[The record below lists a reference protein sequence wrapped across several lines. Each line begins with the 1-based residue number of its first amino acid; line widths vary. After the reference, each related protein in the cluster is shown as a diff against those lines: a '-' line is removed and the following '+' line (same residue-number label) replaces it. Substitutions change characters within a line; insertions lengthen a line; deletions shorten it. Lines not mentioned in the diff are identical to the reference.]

1 MRLEY
6 IRRVTEEDTLGK
18 HVYGEDG
25 RILLKAGV
33 RLNPI
38 YIRRLMELGVY
49 YVYVEDD
56 RLDEVEAESERLTI
70 LKQATI
76 KSLKNISRN
85 VGPVSNTGISDE
97 YLFNIEELLDHIME
111 IGDVN
116 KCLCDVKTHDNYTFL
131 HSINT
136 GIMSVF
142 FGMNLGF
149 KKWVLRE
156 LGIAGMLH
164 DVGKLRVPSAIINKD
179 GKLTDEE
186 FEVMKKHPLY
196 GSEILKRSMKIPTR
210 AIEAVEQHHEKING
224 KGYPFGLQGD
234 QISRF
239 GKIVGICDVYD
250 AVTSDRSY
258 RRKFEP
264 NQAYELILSGSGTQ
278 FDEKLVQTFKNTF
291 SVYALGCCV
300 KLSNGV
306 EGYVIKQNKGFPD
319 RPVIRVLYDYIT
331 RKPVSFYEIDLL
343 ETINLTIECVI

>member
-6 IRRVTEEDTLGK
+6 ISRIKDEDVLGK

-33 RLNPI
+33 KLNKNYMKRLN
-38 YIRRLMELGVY
+38 ELGVY
-49 YVYVEDD
+49 YVYLEDD
-56 RLDEVEAESERLTI
+56 RLDDIEIEDEKLTV
-70 LKQATI
+70 LKQETM
-76 KSLKNISRN
+76 KSLKNISR
-85 VGPVSNTGISDE
+85 GIGGISGRIEDE
-97 YLFNIEELLDHIME
+97 YLNNIDELVEHLMD

-116 KCLCDVKTHDNYTFL
+116 TCLCDVKTHDNYTFL

-142 FGMNLGF
+142 FGINLGM
-149 KKWVLRE
+149 KTWAIRE

-164 DVGKLRVPSAIINKD
+164 DVGKLKVPAAIINKD
-179 GKLTDEE
+179 GKLTDDE
-186 FEVMKKHPLY
+186 FSIMKYHPVY
-196 GSEILKRSMKIPTR
+196 GSEILKNNFKIPATS
-210 AIEAVEQHHEKING
+210 IEAVEQHHEKING
-224 KGYPFGLQGD
+224 KGYPYGLEGH
-234 QISRF
+234 QISKF

-278 FDEKLVQTFKNTF
+278 FDEKLVHIFKETF
-291 SVYALGCCV
+291 SVYTLGSCV

-319 RPVIRVLYDYIT
+319 RPIIRVLYDHVT
-331 RKPVSFYEIDLL
+331 REPVSFYEINLL
-343 ETINLTIECVI
+343 EKINLTVKCVI

>member
-6 IRRVTEEDTLGK
+6 IRRVTEEDVLGK

-33 RLNPI
+33 KLNTM
-38 YIRRLMELGVY
+38 YIRRLIELGVY

-76 KSLKNISRN
+76 KSLKDISRS
-85 VGPVSNTGISDE
+85 VGPVGGNIRDE
-97 YLFNIEELLDHIME
+97 YLCNMEELLEHIME

-149 KKWVLRE
+149 KKWVTRE

-164 DVGKLRVPSAIINKD
+164 DVGKLRVPSYIINKD

-186 FEVMKKHPLY
+186 FELIKKHPLY
-196 GSEILKRSMKIPTR
+196 GSEILKKSMKIPSR

-224 KGYPFGLQGD
+224 QGYPYGLQGN

-258 RRKFEP
+258 RRKFQP

-278 FDEKLVQTFKNTF
+278 FDESMVRTFKNTF
-291 SVYALGCCV
+291 SVYALGSCV

-306 EGYVIKQNKGFPD
+306 EGYVIRQNKGFPD
-319 RPVIRVLYDYIT
+319 RPVIRVLYDFIT
-331 RKPVSFYEIDLL
+331 RKPVPFYEIDLL
-343 ETINLTIECVI
+343 DRINLTIDCVI

>member
-6 IRRVTEEDTLGK
+6 IRRVTNEDKLGK

-33 RLNPI
+33 CLNDT
-38 YIRRLMELGVY
+38 YKRRLLELGVY

-56 RLDEVEAESERLTI
+56 RLNEVEAESERLTM
-70 LKQATI
+70 LKQSTI
-76 KSLKNISRN
+76 KSLRNISRN
-85 VGPVSNTGISDE
+85 ASGNLGDE
-97 YLFNIEELLDHIME
+97 SLNAIDELLDHIME

-116 KCLCDVKTHDNYTFL
+116 MCLCDVKTHDNYTFL
-131 HSINT
+131 HSLNT

-142 FGMNLGF
+142 FGMNLGY
-149 KKWVLRE
+149 KKWVVRD

-164 DVGKLRVPSAIINKD
+164 DIGKIKVPTAIINKV

-196 GSEILKRSMKIPTR
+196 GSEMLKKSMKIPIR

-224 KGYPFGLQGD
+224 KGYPYGLQGN
-234 QISRF
+234 QICKF

-258 RRKFEP
+258 RRKFQP
-264 NQAYELILSGSGTQ
+264 NQAYELILSGAGTQ
-278 FDEKLVQTFKNTF
+278 FDEDLVRNFKNTF
-291 SVYALGCCV
+291 SVYALGSCV
-300 KLSNGV
+300 KLSNGI
-306 EGYVIKQNKGFPD
+306 EGYVIRQNKGFPD
-319 RPVIRVLYDYIT
+319 RPVIRVLYNHIT
-331 RKPVSFYEIDLL
+331 RKPIPFYEINLL
-343 ETINLTIECVI
+343 ERINLVIECVI